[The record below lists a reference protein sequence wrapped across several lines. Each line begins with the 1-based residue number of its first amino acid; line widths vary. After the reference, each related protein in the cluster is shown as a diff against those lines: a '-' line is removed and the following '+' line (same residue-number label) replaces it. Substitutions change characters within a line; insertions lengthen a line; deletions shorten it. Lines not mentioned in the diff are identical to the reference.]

1 MILDSASISVKMDEV
16 TIGMV
21 VGKLGNPGP
30 MSRRHG
36 NYFIHDL
43 DRPIID
49 SITNTAVYEEQ
60 KPLLLLEEII
70 ELFSSVGDW
79 TFCGPSGLGMY
90 MQTSMPQP
98 CAHGFLKL
106 ILATLYVFGMSIH
119 NVFVF

>member
-1 MILDSASISVKMDEV
+1 MDVWCSLHYCDHMILDSASISAKLDEV

-49 SITNTAVYEEQ
+49 SITNTAVYE
-60 KPLLLLEEII
+60 
-70 ELFSSVGDW
+70 G
-79 TFCGPSGLGMY
+79 
-90 MQTSMPQP
+90 
-98 CAHGFLKL
+98 
-106 ILATLYVFGMSIH
+106 
-119 NVFVF
+119 